1 MTVILDTPPNN
12 GAFVLND
19 DGTFSYD
26 HDCSDDPDDT
36 FFTYFVT
43 DGEDTTLVSDTTYIT
58 IANECPIGNDDL
70 YSGVSEGGTLTMD
83 ATNGVMS
90 NDKDQNPCDILEIKL
105 LDPPSFGGVVLNSD
119 GSFDYTHDDS
129 ENFIDVYTYL
139 LNDGECSVWDTVT
152 VTIRIDPVPDTPPV
166 ALADTFNCIDEGSFL
181 QTLIPDEGV
190 LYNDYDLDTG
200 QNISA
205 VLVVYPLHGTLI
217 LNPNGTFMYAHDGGE
232 STSDSFTYYVIDDT
246 GLTSDTVSA
255 YLCINPIN
263 DCPVP
268 FDDIF
273 TINEGE
279 IIDSSL
285 VANDFDVENNRLLIS
300 ISSPPTLGGF
310 SWNQDGTF
318 KYTAPDDI
326 PPPGPEIITFDYI
339 LSDADDVFATCDS
352 TATVT
357 IVVNYQNDCPIVGN
371 DSILVDGSTPSSRI
385 IDVLS
390 NDFDPDS
397 EIDTTSVK
405 IVGGPLFGDALS
417 NIDGTITYNFDESP
431 IPFDTITYSVS
442 DYEGCEVLGKVFI
455 YIENLRNPKY
465 QLPNYF
471 TPNGDDFNDYFVIKH
486 QNILKEDMSFE
497 VKIYDRYQRVVY
509 DGVVTSTDKIWSG
522 VDSNTSQIVK
532 TDFYYYEVTPVEYF
546 NTLYVRR
553 RDTLVG
559 TIYLEKER

>member
-1 MTVILDTPPNN
+1 MPTENAHKADNLIDVGEADQKATEINLDNK
-12 GAFVLND
+12 
-19 DGTFSYD
+19 
-26 HDCSDDPDDT
+26 
-36 FFTYFVT
+36 
-43 DGEDTTLVSDTTYIT
+43 GEPEKVEAPKEEKIEVEQVEEVVEQPTKVDSKKEKEKEKDEVQEY
-58 IANECPIGNDDL
+58 
-70 YSGVSEGGTLTMD
+70 SEGVQKRIAKLTRKMREAERQKEEAVAFADAVNKQKSELEGRLSKLDKSYTSEFENRVKNSMVAARQALKTAIEAQDVDGQIKAQEQIATLTMD
-83 ATNGVMS
+83 AANGVMS
-90 NDKDQNPCDILEIKL
+90 NDTDQNPCDILEIKL

-129 ENFIDVYTYL
+129 ENFIDEYTYL

-166 ALADTFNCIDEGSFL
+166 AVADTFNCIDEGSFL

-200 QNISA
+200 QNLRV
-205 VLVVYPLHGTLI
+205 VLVVHPLHGNLI
-217 LNPNGTFMYAHDGGE
+217 LNPNGTFMYNHDGGE
-232 STSDSFTYYVIDDT
+232 STSDSFTYYIVDDT

-285 VANDFDVENNRLLIS
+285 VINDFDVENNRLLIS

-326 PPPGPEIITFDYI
+326 PAPGPEIITFDYI
-339 LSDADDVFATCDS
+339 LSDEDDVFVTCDS

-357 IVVNYQNDCPIVGN
+357 IIVNYQNDCPIVEN
-371 DSILVDGSTPSSRI
+371 DSILVHGSTPSSRI
-385 IDVLS
+385 IDVLN
-390 NDFDPDS
+390 NDSDPDS

-405 IVGGPLFGDALS
+405 IIGGPLFGDAIS

-442 DYEGCEVLGKVFI
+442 DYEGCEVL
-455 YIENLRNPKY
+455 
-465 QLPNYF
+465 
-471 TPNGDDFNDYFVIKH
+471 
-486 QNILKEDMSFE
+486 
-497 VKIYDRYQRVVY
+497 
-509 DGVVTSTDKIWSG
+509 
-522 VDSNTSQIVK
+522 
-532 TDFYYYEVTPVEYF
+532 
-546 NTLYVRR
+546 
-553 RDTLVG
+553 
-559 TIYLEKER
+559 

>member
-1 MTVILDTPPNN
+1 M
-12 GAFVLND
+12 
-19 DGTFSYD
+19 
-26 HDCSDDPDDT
+26 
-36 FFTYFVT
+36 
-43 DGEDTTLVSDTTYIT
+43 
-58 IANECPIGNDDL
+58 
-70 YSGVSEGGTLTMD
+70 
-83 ATNGVMS
+83 
-90 NDKDQNPCDILEIKL
+90 
-105 LDPPSFGGVVLNSD
+105 
-119 GSFDYTHDDS
+119 
-129 ENFIDVYTYL
+129 
-139 LNDGECSVWDTVT
+139 
-152 VTIRIDPVPDTPPV
+152 
-166 ALADTFNCIDEGSFL
+166 
-181 QTLIPDEGV
+181 
-190 LYNDYDLDTG
+190 
-200 QNISA
+200 
-205 VLVVYPLHGTLI
+205 VYPLHGTLI
-217 LNPNGTFMYAHDGGE
+217 LNPNGTFMYNHDGGE
-232 STSDSFTYYVIDDT
+232 STSDSFTYYVVDDT

-285 VANDFDVENNRLLIS
+285 VINDFDVENNRLLIS

-326 PPPGPEIITFDYI
+326 PAPGPEIITFDYI
-339 LSDADDVFATCDS
+339 LSDEDDVFVACDS
-352 TATVT
+352 TATVR
-357 IVVNYQNDCPIVGN
+357 IIVNYQNDCHIVEN

-385 IDVLS
+385 IDVLN
-390 NDFDPDS
+390 NDSDPDS

-405 IVGGPLFGDALS
+405 IIGGPLFGDAIS

-497 VKIYDRYQRVVY
+497 VKIYDRYQRLVY
-509 DGVVTSTDKIWSG
+509 DDVVKSTDKIWSG
-522 VDSNTSQIVK
+522 IDSNTSQIVK

-553 RDTLVG
+553 RDTIVG